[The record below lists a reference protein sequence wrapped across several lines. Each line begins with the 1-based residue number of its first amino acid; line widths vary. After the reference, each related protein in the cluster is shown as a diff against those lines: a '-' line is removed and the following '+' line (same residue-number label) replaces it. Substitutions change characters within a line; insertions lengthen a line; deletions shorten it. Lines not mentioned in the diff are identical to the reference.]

1 MTTPADVVAAEA
13 RATAARERLNGTVEQ
28 LQVQL
33 APKKLAREAVDSAT
47 EGAQS
52 MARASIKTAMRN
64 PSTVTGGAAVLI
76 LILCRRPLGRALGLI
91 KRAPS
96 AAQPAHLRHVR

>member
-64 PSTVTGGAAVLI
+64 PSTVTGGAALFI
-76 LILCRRPLGRALGLI
+76 LLLCRKPLGRALGLI
-91 KRAPS
+91 KRPPS

>member
-1 MTTPADVVAAEA
+1 MTTPADIAAAEA

-33 APKKLAREAVDSAT
+33 APRKLARDAADNVT

-52 MARASIKTAMRN
+52 MARASVKTAMQH
-64 PSTVTGGAAVLI
+64 PSAVTGGAAFLVL
-76 LILCRRPLGRALGLI
+76 LLCRKPLGRALGLV
-91 KRAPS
+91 KPPPS
-96 AAQPAHLRHVR
+96 AAQPTHLKRVR